1 MKKLPIDISFGS
13 MAYSSLLGPPHVQ
26 QQQASANGDGAVG
39 DVEGRKIMRAG
50 VDFDKIGHRA
60 VDNSIIQVS
69 ERAAQNE
76 TQRNAQQGVALARGP
91 QQHEGN
97 RDQNSRGKSDQQNVA
112 PDARERGEHA
122 EGDARIFGVDDI
134 EQARNNAD
142 GIVGRNV
149 GPDEA
154 LADTV
159 QQHHDNSDQERKQP
173 LTHYLIA
180 PLHGAQMVGNSGS
193 LPTSSV
199 YFQQRSHLTPSARWI
214 STETPFSVPCSN
226 RTCETMNNAGR
237 SDSY

>member
-1 MKKLPIDISFGS
+1 
-13 MAYSSLLGPPHVQ
+13 MAYSSLLGTPHVEK
-26 QQQASANGDGAVG
+26 QQARANGDGAVG

-91 QQHEGN
+91 QQHGGN
-97 RDQNSRGKSDQQNVA
+97 RNQHGRGKSDEQNVA
-112 PDARERGEHA
+112 PDARKRGEHS

-134 EQARNNAD
+134 EQAGNNGD
-142 GIVGRNV
+142 GIVSRNV
-149 GPDEA
+149 GLDDS

-159 QQHHDNSDQERKQP
+159 QQHHDDGDEERKQP

-199 YFQQRSHLTPSARWI
+199 YFQQRSHLTPSARWT
-214 STETPFSVPCSN
+214 STETPFSVLCSSW
-226 RTCETMNNAGR
+226 TCETMNSAGR
-237 SDSY
+237 